1 MGDLEQRLQRAEDR
15 LAILDIEGAYA
26 RTWDTVD
33 AEGWA
38 GLFTADGVFEMP
50 ETAVRP
56 GARYEGHPELAQFCR
71 DINARFRGLHLIH
84 LPEIVLDGD
93 RATGRMHFRFES
105 GRTSEDGFEIAAV
118 TGMYAVD
125 YVRTVAGWRIARRVE
140 RAANRSSTAFHTPVF

>member
-1 MGDLEQRLQRAEDR
+1 MTDLEQRLQRAEDR

-38 GLFTADGVFEMP
+38 GLFAADGVFEMP
-50 ETAVRP
+50 ATAVRP
-56 GARYEGHPELAQFCR
+56 GARYEGRAELAQFCR
-71 DINARFRGLHLIH
+71 DINRRFRGLHLIH

-105 GRTSEDGFEIAAV
+105 GRTSEDGFEISAV
-118 TGMYAVD
+118 TGMYVVD
-125 YVRTVAGWRIARRVE
+125 YVRTATGWRIAHRVE
-140 RAANRSSTAFHTPVF
+140 RAANRSSTAFHSPVF